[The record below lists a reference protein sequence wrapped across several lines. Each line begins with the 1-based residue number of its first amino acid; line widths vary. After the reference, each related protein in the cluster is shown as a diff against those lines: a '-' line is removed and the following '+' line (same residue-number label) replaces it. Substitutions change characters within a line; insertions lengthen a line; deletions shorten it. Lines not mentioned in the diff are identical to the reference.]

1 MTGYEIPRRFFSQ
14 AFKRA
19 ALERVL
25 LEGKDPDAVA
35 RELAMPLPVLQEWL
49 DAEEAM
55 HTPPIVIPLPAVG
68 RRAGSAAALS
78 SAALGNTFE

>member
-1 MTGYEIPRRFFSQ
+1 MPDYEIPRRFFSH

-25 LEGKDPDAVA
+25 LEGKEPEAVA
-35 RELAMPLPVLQEWL
+35 RELAMPLQVLQQWL

-55 HTPPIVIPLPAVG
+55 HTPPIVMPLPAVG
-68 RRAGSAAALS
+68 RRAGSTASLS
-78 SAALGNTFE
+78 GAALGNTFE

>member
-1 MTGYEIPRRFFSQ
+1 MTGYEIPRSYFSH

-25 LEGKDPDAVA
+25 LEGKDAEAVA
-35 RELAMPLPVLQEWL
+35 RELAMPLQVLQEWL

-55 HTPPIVIPLPAVG
+55 HTPPIVLPLPAVG
-68 RRAGSAAALS
+68 RRAGNVSPMS
-78 SAALGNTFE
+78 GAALGGAFE